1 MINTTPR
8 QPAGR
13 KYILTASQILQ
24 ALHWPFTHRYA
35 APGWLAL
42 RLYLGWVWL
51 QFSISKFQSG
61 WLTSDPIGMLFT
73 SIAKGSLPVPLP
85 FYRDIA
91 ASLLGL
97 GVSPLIS
104 HIMPFL
110 ELAVALAFLS
120 GVLVTPAAVGAI
132 LLNTNII
139 LSGIGILAF
148 DGRIIVIQLLL
159 IMARRVAGQI
169 GLERLLMRSVAYL
182 KSTARHND

>member
-1 MINTTPR
+1 MINTTSH
-8 QPAGR
+8 QPSGR
-13 KYILTASQILQ
+13 KYALTAGQIRQ
-24 ALHWPFTHRYA
+24 ALYWPFTHRYTA
-35 APGWLAL
+35 AGWLAL

-91 ASLLGL
+91 ATLLSL

-110 ELAVALAFLS
+110 ELAVGLAFLS

-139 LSGIGILAF
+139 LSGVGILAF
-148 DGRIIVIQLLL
+148 DGRIIVLQMLL

-169 GLERLLMRSVAYL
+169 GLERLLVRSIPHL
-182 KSTARHND
+182 KPIK